1 MDSSKLNFPAMV
13 TFSAKK
19 ALPKAT
25 VCFEVQ
31 GYTMVHSAFGY
42 GNETVLCFVI
52 QDYTIV
58 HSALAYGSETVL
70 CFVMQGY
77 TMVHSAFGYGNET
90 VLCNDPH
97 ALPYTSL
104 DDAEAVELAVKKSN
118 ISVKICR
125 IGPWVFPVEVTTCFL
140 PKGVDLLC

>member
-1 MDSSKLNFPAMV
+1 MDNSKLTFPAKV

-19 ALPKAT
+19 AIPKAT
-25 VCFEVQ
+25 VCFEV
-31 GYTMVHSAFGY
+31 
-42 GNETVLCFVI
+42 
-52 QDYTIV
+52 
-58 HSALAYGSETVL
+58 
-70 CFVMQGY
+70 QGY

-104 DDAEAVELAVKKSN
+104 DDTEAVEVAVKKSN

-140 PKGVDLLC
+140 PKGVDLPH

>member
-1 MDSSKLNFPAMV
+1 LTFPTNV
-13 TFSAKK
+13 SFSAKK
-19 ALPKAT
+19 AIPKAFP
-25 VCFEVQ
+25 V
-31 GYTMVHSAFGY
+31 
-42 GNETVLCFVI
+42 
-52 QDYTIV
+52 
-58 HSALAYGSETVL
+58 

-140 PKGVDLLC
+140 PKGVNLLC